1 VQQLYNVNIVSHF
14 NTVREFLPA
23 MVAAK
28 KGHVVT
34 VSSMAAFVCSP
45 GLVAYSSSKSA
56 ALVFHEG
63 LQQELR
69 TFHNA
74 PEIKCSVVHPTF
86 ADTPMVAKFKDSL
99 AKTTAKLITPE
110 SVADAVVKQVL
121 SGRGAQIVLNGN
133 LPYFLTT
140 LRAWPHYLS
149 GIILMGANRAMKV
162 CHSLSLMM
170 ASILVILETDHT
182 FHTGLPRDPEQAA
195 VESLFSSQDKRPS
208 RIGPDRHAGT
218 PSSRGSKAL
227 QPRISAPCIYKTSV
241 FISKLSGI
249 YMFPPQKRQNQSIF
263 SDDFFPPS
271 FNVAISLHI

>member
-1 VQQLYNVNIVSHF
+1 VLINNAGVAHGQLSILDITPKQVQQLYNVNIVSHF

-34 VSSMAAFVCSP
+34 ISSMAAFVCSP

-74 PEIKCSVVHPTF
+74 PEVKCSVVHPTF

-121 SGRGAQIVLNGN
+121 SGRGSQIVLNGN

-149 GIILMGANRAMKV
+149 GLILMGANRAMKV
-162 CHSLSLMM
+162 C
-170 ASILVILETDHT
+170 
-182 FHTGLPRDPEQAA
+182 
-195 VESLFSSQDKRPS
+195 
-208 RIGPDRHAGT
+208 
-218 PSSRGSKAL
+218 L
-227 QPRISAPCIYKTSV
+227 QPLPTIAY
-241 FISKLSGI
+241 LSYI
-249 YMFPPQKRQNQSIF
+249 Q
-263 SDDFFPPS
+263 D
-271 FNVAISLHI
+271 